1 MARNVAYDFSGKLLM
16 SYWLKENWTKILCF
30 LFLVLFA
37 VGAHRVQHS
46 GMNGRWEKVSGDS
59 AAPSEMSVRVRDG
72 EFTVHMRS
80 GDYFHLTLDGME
92 HVYTDNPRVNY
103 VARGDSSRIQILR
116 KYAWKW
122 LPADL
127 RKQVPEILETEY
139 FLRDQD
145 RTLVLAEFGRETIY
159 RRSSLW
165 RTLTIGGF

>member
-1 MARNVAYDFSGKLLM
+1 
-16 SYWLKENWTKILCF
+16 
-30 LFLVLFA
+30 
-37 VGAHRVQHS
+37 
-46 GMNGRWEKVSGDS
+46 MNGRWEKVSGDS